1 MDYFFDK
8 TCNIN
13 STTTTYPNWEATQT
27 PVAIYTWITCDFYEN
42 KWGYRQDW
50 FVVEGS
56 HTTYTLVLKGD
67 KINVRKWHIVE
78 IIDWVSLWDFIID
91 TILINRNINGL
102 VDNIECKLSEKR
114 K

>member
-8 TCNIN
+8 TCNIT
-13 STTTTYPNWEATQT
+13 SIASTYTDWEAIQTTT
-27 PVAIYTWITCDFYEN
+27 AIYTWIICDFYHN
-42 KWGYRQDW
+42 RWGYNQDW

-56 HTTYTLVLKGD
+56 HTSYILVLQWD

-78 IIDWVSLWDFIID
+78 IIDWVTLGKFIID
-91 TILINRNINGL
+91 TILINRNINGI
-102 VDNIECKLSEKR
+102 VDNIECELSEKR